1 VLLVTSLVIL
11 NMQLLEVAIQCSSS
25 RSCFCVTTDVK
36 SVQIRLSGKSAS
48 TLQLDLDEKMWVSI
62 REVFGS
68 NLGRDNSYPA

>member
-1 VLLVTSLVIL
+1 MEFVCLFVPP
-11 NMQLLEVAIQCSSS
+11 
-25 RSCFCVTTDVK
+25 DVK

-48 TLQLDLDEKMWVSI
+48 TLQLDLDERMWVSI